1 LRAGPKTPK
10 IKFIAEH
17 KNDPE
22 ADVGTARKQPQ
33 RKVETFSEN
42 REGTL
47 EHMRNLFECMQSRRQ
62 PVENVDFGCG
72 TAVACHM
79 ANISYRQQ
87 KRVFW
92 DAGTLKLSM

>member
-1 LRAGPKTPK
+1 MSGPPGSS
-10 IKFIAEH
+10 
-17 KNDPE
+17 PS
-22 ADVGTARKQPQ
+22 ARWK
-33 RKVETFSEN
+33 RFSEN
-42 REGTL
+42 HEGTL

-92 DAGTLKLSM
+92 DAGTL